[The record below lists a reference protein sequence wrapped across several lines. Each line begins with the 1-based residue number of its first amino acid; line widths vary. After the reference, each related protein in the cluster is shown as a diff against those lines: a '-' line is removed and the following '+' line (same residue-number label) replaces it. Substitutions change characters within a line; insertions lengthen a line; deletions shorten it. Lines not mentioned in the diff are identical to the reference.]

1 MLHRCPNCP
10 VSNTLLQHFLF
21 HTIGDFDDDATDF
34 LNGKLL
40 ISLTFLTIQK
50 LLTWV

>member
-21 HTIGDFDDDATDF
+21 HTIGDFDDDAIDF
-34 LNGKLL
+34 LDGKLL
-40 ISLTFLTIQK
+40 ISLTLLTIQK
-50 LLTWV
+50 LLKWV

>member
-21 HTIGDFDDDATDF
+21 HTIGDFDDDAIDF

-40 ISLTFLTIQK
+40 ISLTLLTIQK